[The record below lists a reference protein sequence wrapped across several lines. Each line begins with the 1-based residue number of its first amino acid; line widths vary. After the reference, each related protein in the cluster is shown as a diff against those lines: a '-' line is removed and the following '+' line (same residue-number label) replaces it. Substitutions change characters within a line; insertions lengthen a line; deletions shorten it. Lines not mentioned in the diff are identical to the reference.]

1 MKIAACE
8 GVMLGTVSTFYDVDA
23 VLIAVRAAT
32 ISLFLLDPW
41 GPIIGSPCIS
51 LYVCPSVYLWL
62 KPCEGLV
69 KTIDVVNIDPS

>member
-32 ISLFLLDPW
+32 ISLFLLDPCAH
-41 GPIIGSPCIS
+41 GVPS
-51 LYVCPSVYLWL
+51 LGRLVSLSMSVLL
-62 KPCEGLV
+62 STFG
-69 KTIDVVNIDPS
+69 